1 MMKPTKRIY
10 CDHAATTPVAP
21 EVSRAMKKASAIFA
35 NPSSLHKDG
44 RAARQN
50 IEVSRAE
57 VARFIG
63 AHPNEI
69 VFTSGG
75 TEANNIAI
83 FGACVALPKPLS
95 SYHAVTT
102 AIEHASVL
110 EVFHVLERK
119 GLSVTYVGVDERGHV
134 SVKDVVGAIRENTVI
149 VSVMHANNEIGTIQP
164 IADIGRGILK
174 IRKEK
179 GGVYPL
185 FHTDACQST
194 GLLPIVVSGIHADM
208 LSISFSKLYGPK
220 GLGVLFVRREAPI
233 GALFAGGGHE
243 RGLRPGTE
251 NMPAIVGAAEAVR
264 MVERMCEKEYKRLS
278 GIREFFLA
286 SLARALPRNS
296 YHVNGGEPACR
307 QGREVMPHIV
317 NISFIGCDAEEML
330 FRLDAAGISVGTKSA
345 CQSEDEGLSYVVKAL
360 GETHDAKSAVRF
372 SFGRATTKKDISCIV
387 RAIKNAHTLT
397 SHPSSQ
403 RLKIKD

>member
-1 MMKPTKRIY
+1 MTRIKKRIY
-10 CDHAATTPVAP
+10 CDHAATTPVAL
-21 EVSRAMKKASAIFA
+21 EVSRAMKKASVVFA

-44 RAARQN
+44 RAARRN

-83 FGACVALPKPLS
+83 FGACATLPQPLS

-102 AIEHASVL
+102 VIEHSSVL
-110 EVFHVLERK
+110 EAFHVLRRR
-119 GLSVTYVGVDERGHV
+119 GLSVTYVGVDESGHV
-134 SVKDVVGAIRENTVI
+134 SVKDIIGAIRENTVI

-164 IADIGRGILK
+164 IAEIGRAILK
-174 IRKEK
+174 IRKEN
-179 GGVYPL
+179 GSVYPL
-185 FHTDACQST
+185 FHVDACQSA
-194 GLLPIVVSGIHADM
+194 GLLPIAVSGIHADT

-220 GLGVLFVRREAPI
+220 GSGALFVRREAPI
-233 GALFAGGGHE
+233 SALFAGGGHE

-251 NMPAIVGAAEAVR
+251 NMPAIAGAAEAVR
-264 MVERMCEKEYKRLS
+264 IVERMREKEHKRLS

-286 SLARALPRNS
+286 FLASALPKNA
-296 YHVNGGEPACR
+296 YHVNGGGEI
-307 QGREVMPHIV
+307 VPHIT
-317 NISFIGCDAEEML
+317 NISFIGCGAEEIL

-360 GETHDAKSAVRF
+360 GDTHDARGAVRF
-372 SFGRATTKKDISCIV
+372 SFGRSTTRADISRIV
-387 RAIKNAHTLT
+387 RATKAAHAL
-397 SHPSSQ
+397 SSVPI
-403 RLKIKD
+403 LKSNF